1 MWRRRRERGESILEV
16 AGYLALVGA
25 IVAVGGYFVVYAN
38 DDSKLTAAQQAYVV
52 AVATQRADAYIR
64 AVATQAA
71 GAPPPREAVAPRAPV
86 PAVAVAPPPQA
97 PPALVPTSPPPVAA
111 APYVP
116 PPPAPTAAPPPPPV
130 TKPPMAACVG
140 FMVGLTTTGVEACQQ
155 LVVDKGVDVRVRNC
169 IGHLLAGD
177 ATSGAGQA
185 DCVGASLAVSGTLAD
200 CFLGLSGQS
209 LYGRT
214 SCRQY
219 YGSQ

>member
-1 MWRRRRERGESILEV
+1 MWRRRERGESFIEIAGYVALAGAVMAV
-16 AGYLALVGA
+16 AGYFL
-25 IVAVGGYFVVYAN
+25 VYAN
-38 DDSKLTAAQQAYVV
+38 GDHKLTEAEQAYVV

-64 AVATQAA
+64 MVATQEAS
-71 GAPPPREAVAPRAPV
+71 APPPQAAAPRPTPPPV
-86 PAVAVAPPPQA
+86 SVAPPPQA
-97 PPALVPTSPPPVAA
+97 PPGAPPPPVPTA

-116 PPPAPTAAPPPPPV
+116 PPAPPPPAPPPLP
-130 TKPPMAACVG
+130 TKPPMATCIG

-155 LVVDKGVDVRVRNC
+155 LAADKSVDVRVRNC
-169 IGHLLAGD
+169 INHLLAGD
-177 ATSGAGQA
+177 ATSSAGQA
-185 DCVGASLAVSGTLAD
+185 DCVGASLAASGTLAD